1 MECCTNCGKQVEPGV
16 KFCTSCGFPAE
27 GATSNPLSQSTQ
39 TVQQPVPVQPNPAYV
54 TQPSATYQEEPIST
68 GSYIGIMF
76 LLMIPLLNII
86 FIVIWACGLCRKQN
100 LRNLARATLVWM
112 LISILL
118 GGLTSLVAG
127 ILFSSE
133 LNELNNAI
141 RELESQINNKP

>member
-1 MECCTNCGKQVEPGV
+1 
-16 KFCTSCGFPAE
+16 
-27 GATSNPLSQSTQ
+27 
-39 TVQQPVPVQPNPAYV
+39 
-54 TQPSATYQEEPIST
+54 
-68 GSYIGIMF
+68 MF

>member
-1 MECCTNCGKQVEPGV
+1 MGCCTNCGKQVESGV

-27 GATSNPLSQSTQ
+27 GVTTKPLPQSTQ
-39 TVQQPVPVQPNPAYV
+39 PVQRPAAAQPNPSYAA
-54 TQPSATYQEEPIST
+54 QPSAPYQEEPIST

-86 FIVIWACGLCRKQN
+86 FIIIWACGLCRKQN

-112 LISILL
+112 LISSLV
-118 GGLTSLVAG
+118 GGLTFLAVS

-133 LNELNNAI
+133 LNELNNTI
-141 RELESQINNKP
+141 RGLESQINNKP